1 MADDCDWCETAYE
14 HGFHECAK
22 CGSNL
27 TGDDTL
33 GLDEYADRAQR
44 TARGPT
50 DASIG
55 REHDDFEDRLTH
67 LALAVNGE
75 AGELA
80 EKVKKYRREGDEQ
93 YLDDLVDE
101 CGDTLW
107 YLLAIPKLLGV
118 EPSDMAEQN
127 LDKLADREE
136 RDVIHGE
143 GDHR

>member
-1 MADDCDWCETAYE
+1 MADGCDHCKDAFIAGEPTCS
-14 HGFHECAK
+14 G
-22 CGSNL
+22 CGADLS
-27 TGDDTL
+27 GGDTL
-33 GLDEYADRAQR
+33 GLDEYVEQAQR

-50 DASIG
+50 DASID
-55 REHDDFEDRLTH
+55 RDHDDFEDRLTH

-118 EPSDMAEQN
+118 EPSDMAERN